1 MNAHDIVA
9 HTWLSDEES
18 PSCAPWFRDDG
29 FWLYDDSDFE
39 VLSKGADDYH
49 PYIGLK
55 LRNGQIIRVKLKEQN
70 A

>member
-9 HTWLSDEES
+9 HTWLRDDQDLSE
-18 PSCAPWFRDDG
+18 APWFRDDG

-39 VLSKGADDYH
+39 VLSEAADDYH

-55 LRNGQIIRVKLKEQN
+55 LRNGQIIRVKSKR

>member
-9 HTWLSDEES
+9 HTWFEDNLE
-18 PSCAPWFRDDG
+18 PSEATWYRDDG
-29 FWLYDDSDFE
+29 FWLYDDSDLE
-39 VLSKGADDYH
+39 VLSDGADDIH